1 MNLITLVP
9 PVLGICR
16 KPDLSVY
23 FAFNLM
29 VSVAELGVTTFTP
42 GKLIGGLDLSKPAG
56 NS

>member
-42 GKLIGGLDLSKPAG
+42 GKLIGGLDLSKPAD